1 MPTENRYSNT
11 EVAGGPREHELKI
24 HTVPLNDLLSGA
36 KTGEIRDCYDR
47 DFAVGDTVLLRE
59 VAEDR
64 SYTGR
69 TARRT
74 ITHVQKHYGLPDHL
88 CVLSYGKPA
97 EQHQGEPVALP
108 SCKAKLSMSHDWDQG
123 HSDGWKDCLEE
134 ISKLGPLYTHA
145 DSDSLQR
152 SWQAGY
158 DTAWYAKNPAE
169 KRTSVNPADAGELEL
184 ARKMLR
190 SVRRREEKW
199 ALLCGGRNNQI
210 ATLRAKLAEQEH
222 SARELL
228 RIIGMSVQGS
238 AAYNRAVVAFHDSL
252 NADTKPN

>member
-1 MPTENRYSNT
+1 MPTENRSSNT
-11 EVAGGPREHELKI
+11 EIKPCPFCGGKAESRCTAGPDPDWFVQCTECRASADVFSEDNL
-24 HTVPLNDLLSGA
+24 
-36 KTGEIRDCYDR
+36 TGWNNR
-47 DFAVGDTVLLRE
+47 AL
-59 VAEDR
+59 A
-64 SYTGR
+64 
-69 TARRT
+69 
-74 ITHVQKHYGLPDHL
+74 
-88 CVLSYGKPA
+88 A

-210 ATLRAKLAEQEH
+210 ATLRAQLAEQEH

-238 AAYNRAVVAFHDSL
+238 AAYNRAVIAFHDSL
-252 NADTKPN
+252 NADTKPS